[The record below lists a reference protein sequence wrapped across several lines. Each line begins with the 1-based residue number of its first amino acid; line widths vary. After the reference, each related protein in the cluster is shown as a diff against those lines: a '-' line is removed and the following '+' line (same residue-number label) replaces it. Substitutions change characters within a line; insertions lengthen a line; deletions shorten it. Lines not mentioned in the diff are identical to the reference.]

1 MALSVALMCLCLLFS
16 SALSASE
23 TSLFS
28 LSRNRVK
35 RFRNSKKSSEKK
47 LVYLLDDPIRLLVVI
62 LIANVLMNILVQN
75 VFASLFDEQPSFLIS
90 AGVPLLLT
98 LIFGEI
104 IPKSIAFRNKER
116 VAKLLSFFLF
126 SIAYVLKPIAIV
138 FLFFSRNLSKALFF
152 YLKKPAALT
161 IGDMKQALHA
171 YKESGQLEREEAKII
186 RGYLNLEEDR
196 VKELMR
202 PKGDIIFFDLANQEK
217 GLAEIFVQKGCT
229 RVIVCQ
235 GGLENVLGTI
245 SAHRFFIHQH
255 KLTNLLDIIP
265 LLDKVRFVSE
275 AMRSKA
281 LLAEFY
287 AYQEELVLV
296 VDEYGVISG
305 LITFEDIVESV
316 IGEVSD
322 ARDSTN
328 HYTKASSDIIITSGK
343 FELVEFERIFEVH
356 LESPGHMATI
366 GGFLIEQAG
375 DIPKVGYKVETQ
387 GFLFHVLAADNNRVR
402 RVYIKRLK
410 VSNKKK
416 SVRGRLF
423 S

>member
-1 MALSVALMCLCLLFS
+1 MCLCLLFS